1 MQTPDTTTALPVT
14 VYTEMTPNPET
25 MKFVTDR
32 MLLPNISVDFTEPS
46 S

>member
-1 MQTPDTTTALPVT
+1 MQETATIPVT

-32 MLLPNISVDFTEPS
+32 VLLPGNSVS
-46 S
+46 RCNN